1 MVDITFYTFEKR
13 RNSTK
18 QPPAD
23 AGTVVQCDFKS
34 QVQIDAPIF
43 MVEWESVP
51 QWNYCKMF
59 SNFYYI
65 TDITIVRDKLY
76 LVRCVIDEL
85 ASGKADIG
93 NTEAYILYSASK
105 YTQLAQDNRLCILPY
120 GDWNENKITFY
131 PPLSLIGTF
140 VLSAVGKGENTYN
153 FTTGMCRS
161 YFMDYTQMQAFVNN
175 FTSTDVWTTL
185 KQYFSNP
192 IDAIADMYWLPVP
205 IDTLTDTIA
214 TTVKLGEYDTGVSA
228 KCLKNPLMTSKA
240 IGKNLTIPWKYDDF
254 RRCSEWT
261 RLLMFHP
268 LIGLTELNATEWF
281 LEDSITCDTYIDFIS
296 GAVTVELKSDIG
308 SDAGRVKHQVLS
320 GNCRVNLPY
329 GRTDSRI
336 GQLIGSLG
344 NIGNAQLS
352 IATGNATGAVGNLAG
367 ALTQFAKPIGS
378 SVNGSFSG
386 SYIPVIADT
395 NIHMYVYSYEGTAE
409 PEAVAPIMGRPFF
422 QVDKIGNHSGFI
434 QTQDAS
440 VSASFEAPIIDRI
453 NAALNGGIFY
463 E

>member
-1 MVDITFYTFEKR
+1 MVDITFYQFNKR

-23 AGTVVQCDFKS
+23 AGTVVKCEFKS
-34 QVQIDAPIF
+34 QVQVDAPIF
-43 MVEWESVP
+43 MIEWESAP

-76 LVRCVIDEL
+76 LVRCVLDEL
-85 ASGKADIG
+85 ASAKTDIG
-93 NTEAYILYSASK
+93 NTEAYILYSSSK
-105 YTQLAQDNRLCILPY
+105 YTKLAQDNRLCILPY
-120 GDWNENKITFY
+120 GDWSENKVTFL
-131 PPLSLIGTF
+131 PPLSIIGNF
-140 VLSAVGKGENTYN
+140 VLSVVGKGQNNYN

-161 YFMDYTQMQAFVNN
+161 YFMNYSQMQDFVNKL
-175 FTSTDVWTTL
+175 TSTDVWTTL
-185 KQYFSNP
+185 EQYFTNP
-192 IDAIADMYWLPVP
+192 LDSIADMYWIPF
-205 IDTLTDTIA
+205 DIA
-214 TTVKLGEYDTGVSA
+214 TFDSVVETNIIIGEYDTGVVA
-228 KCLKNPLMTSKA
+228 RCLANPLMVSKP
-240 IGKNLTIPWKYDDF
+240 IERNLTIPWKYDDF
-254 RRCSEWT
+254 RRCSEWS
-261 RLLMFHP
+261 RLVMYHP

-281 LEDSITCDTYIDFIS
+281 LEDSIECKTYVDFVS
-296 GAVTVELKSDIG
+296 GAVSVVLSSAIG
-308 SDAGRVKHQVLS
+308 SDDDRIKHQVLS

-386 SYIPVIADT
+386 SYMPIIGDT

-453 NAALNGGIFY
+453 NAALNGGIYY